1 MFVIQDNDYFHLH
14 IFPDDDKQLWNNL
27 YTFGPKVSGM
37 RSSWS
42 LNSDVI
48 DWLIEFAP
56 GHKIRLGRRLVI
68 LFRNMEE
75 IMAFKL
81 RWL

>member
-14 IFPDDDKQLWNNL
+14 IFPDDKQLWNNL
-27 YTFGPKVSGM
+27 YTFSPKVSGM
-37 RSSWS
+37 RSSWN

-48 DWLIEFAP
+48 DWLIEYSP
-56 GHKIRLGRRLVI
+56 DHKIQLGRRLVI

-81 RWL
+81 RWI